1 MHTPPISL
9 MLLRVWSEPDSAA
22 PLRVDV
28 RQTSDLSTGFRRTTT
43 LADVDAVLATVRS
56 FLEERPTVAPRPLDG
71 AD

>member
-28 RQTSDLSTGFRRTTT
+28 RQTSDLSTGFRRTMT
-43 LADVDAVLATVRS
+43 LTDVDAVLATVRG
-56 FLEERPTVAPRPLDG
+56 FLEEGPTRPLDG
-71 AD
+71 PD